1 MVHSKGIAVTARLH
15 YVQEKFGPEGY
26 ARLLASLPEEDR
38 GLIEARILPHAWVPF
53 GLFVRINV
61 EADRLFG
68 AGDLKLCFDMGA
80 YGAEL
85 NLPRV
90 FRLFYRL
97 GTPMFIFGKAAK
109 LWRAHYDSGQMVTW
123 RDPAGR
129 VHLEI
134 RDFEEPHRA
143 HCQSVLGWMHKSV
156 ELSGAKVVRAEELRC
171 RTRGDPACE
180 LAIDWS

>member
-15 YVQEKFGPEGY
+15 YVQEKFGQEGY
-26 ARLLASLPEEDR
+26 DRLLAALPADDR
-38 GLIEARILPHAWVPF
+38 ALIEARILPHAWVPF
-53 GLFVRINV
+53 GLFVRVNV

-68 AGDLKLCFDMGA
+68 AGDLKLCFDMGS

-109 LWRAHYDSGQMVTW
+109 LWRAHYDSGEMVTS
-123 RDPAGR
+123 RDAAG
-129 VHLEI
+129 VIHLEI

-143 HCQSVLGWMHKSV
+143 HCESVLGWMAKSV
-156 ELSGAKVVRAEELRC
+156 QLSGGKVLRAEEVRC
-171 RTRGDPACE
+171 RTRNDSVCE
-180 LAIDWS
+180 LIIAWR